1 MRQLVVLWLLLWA
14 AAVAQAAPVEGQAAY
29 RVNKAIEGYVLNAD
43 ATYTDTM
50 TVSMTVL
57 SEKGI
62 TALNQADLS
71 YSSSLSSVDVL
82 FAYTLKKDGSRVDV
96 PAINIQDRDVV
107 AGGGPMYSDFKGK
120 VIVFPSLEV
129 GDSVVYSVR
138 EVQRVPM
145 FPGQFSLMAPF
156 TRDEL
161 VDDQEIDISAPLSL
175 PLQAVASAGVEGGH
189 VDDVGGRAHW
199 HWQWHNAA
207 VAAPGDALPED
218 EQPQLLV
225 TSFRDFGALAAAYAA
240 RALPQ
245 AAVTPKIQAEADALT
260 LGLTRPE
267 DQARALYAWVAHNI
281 RYAGNCIGVGSV
293 APHAADRVLDNRLGD
308 CKDHTALL
316 GALLAAKGIASTP
329 VLVNSGGRYVAPALP
344 VPEYFNH
351 VINYIPSLKVYA
363 DSTADLIP
371 FGMLPF
377 GEAAKVALPVVDFA
391 GLVKTPM
398 LGWQDYAA
406 TMNYRVQLA
415 ADGSE
420 SGGVEVAE
428 TLLAAVGAREYFAQH
443 DNDDEEQRVQKSFE
457 QAGLGEEGWAHHD
470 DPRAGTDPY
479 RFGISFTAKN
489 AFDAGSAGALTVSS
503 LYNDSMPIASWV
515 NMAVAPP
522 FRHGYACMGGH
533 SVEDYQYQLPVGMKI
548 LWLPHDVH
556 VSAGQA
562 SYDAVYRQSGLTVS
576 VRRELQYRADSHLC
590 TPAEAEG
597 IRPVAAAIAKDLRAR
612 ILYQMD

>member
-1 MRQLVVLWLLLWA
+1 MRQSVVLWLLLCA
-14 AAVAQAAPVEGQAAY
+14 AVVAQAAPEAGQAAY

-43 ATYTDTM
+43 ASYTDTM

-62 TALNQADLS
+62 AALNQADLS
-71 YSSSLSSVDVL
+71 YSSSLSSVEVL
-82 FAYTLKKDGSRVDV
+82 FAYTQKKDGSRVDV

-120 VIVFPSLEV
+120 VIVFPSLDV
-129 GDSVVYSVR
+129 GDSIVYSVR
-138 EVQRVPM
+138 EVQKVPM

-161 VDDQEIDISAPLSL
+161 VADQEIDISAPLSL
-175 PLQAVASAGVEGGH
+175 PLRAAASAGVEGGH
-189 VDDVGGRAHW
+189 VDDVDGRSHW
-199 HWQWHNAA
+199 HWQWRNAV
-207 VAAPGDALPED
+207 VAAPDDVLPED
-218 EQPQLLV
+218 EQPHLLV
-225 TSFRDFGALAAAYAA
+225 TSFKDFGALAAAYAA

-260 LGLTRPE
+260 QGLTRPDE
-267 DQARALYAWVAHNI
+267 QARALYAWVAHNI

-293 APHAADRVLDNRLGD
+293 VPHAAEMVLDNRLGD

-329 VLVNSGGRYVAPALP
+329 VLVNSGGRYVAPELP
-344 VPEYFNH
+344 VPQYFNH

-377 GEAAKVALPVVDFA
+377 GEAAKVALPVVDFTGVVA
-391 GLVKTPM
+391 TPVM
-398 LGWQDYAA
+398 AWQDYAA
-406 TMNYRVQLA
+406 TMNYRVQLS

-420 SGGVEVAE
+420 AGGVEVAE

-443 DNDDEEQRVQKSFE
+443 DNDDEQQRVQKSFA
-457 QAGLGEEGWAHHD
+457 QAGLSEAGSAHHD
-470 DPRAGTDPY
+470 DPRAGADPY
-479 RFGISFTAKN
+479 RFGISFSAKN
-489 AFDAGSAGALTVSS
+489 AFEAGGSGALTINS
-503 LYNDSMPIASWV
+503 LYGDSMPIAGWV
-515 NMAVAPP
+515 NVAAAPP
-522 FRHGYACMGGH
+522 FRHSYACMGGH
-533 SVEDYQYQLPVGMKI
+533 SVENYEYDLPVGMKI

-556 VSAGQA
+556 VSAPQA
-562 SYDAVYRQSGLTVS
+562 SYDAVYTQNGQTITVH
-576 VRRELQYRADSHLC
+576 RELQYRMDSHMC
-590 TPAEAEG
+590 TPAEAEA
-597 IRPVAAAIAKDLRAR
+597 IRPVAAAIAKDLRQQV
-612 ILYQMD
+612 LYRMD